1 MADEAMTVYLP
12 FKDGS
17 AVSYDGE
24 KFTIH
29 KRPVDIDAYLD
40 DLQEGVS
47 VRMWRTRRADLV
59 KALESAWWKR
69 QEEKNEEKTKKIYQ
83 F

>member
-1 MADEAMTVYLP
+1 MAVYLP
-12 FKDGS
+12 FGDGS
-17 AVSYDGE
+17 AVSYDGK
-24 KFTIH
+24 KFTVH

-40 DLQEGVS
+40 DLKES
-47 VRMWRTRRADLV
+47 ESDSMWRTRRPDLV

-69 QEEKNEEKTKKIYQ
+69 QEEKNEEKTRKVYQ